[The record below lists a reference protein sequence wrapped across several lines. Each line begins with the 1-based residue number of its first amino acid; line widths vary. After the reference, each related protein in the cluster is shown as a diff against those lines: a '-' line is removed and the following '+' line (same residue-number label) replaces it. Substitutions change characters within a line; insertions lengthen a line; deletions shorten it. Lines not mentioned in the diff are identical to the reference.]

1 MRNILFGSVRDA
13 NIANAP
19 TVDPEG
25 NPFET
30 FGRLD
35 PAKPYVELGYGI
47 ENIFKFF
54 RVDFFHRM
62 TYLDNPGAKP
72 FGVKISCPDYSISLL
87 LLIRYII

>member
-1 MRNILFGSVRDA
+1 MA
-13 NIANAP
+13 NSP
-19 TVDPEG
+19 TVDPVG
-25 NPFET
+25 DPLKT

-35 PAKPYVELGYGI
+35 PTKPYVELGYGV

-72 FGVKISCPDYSISLL
+72 FSVKVSAQ
-87 LLIRYII
+87 IIL